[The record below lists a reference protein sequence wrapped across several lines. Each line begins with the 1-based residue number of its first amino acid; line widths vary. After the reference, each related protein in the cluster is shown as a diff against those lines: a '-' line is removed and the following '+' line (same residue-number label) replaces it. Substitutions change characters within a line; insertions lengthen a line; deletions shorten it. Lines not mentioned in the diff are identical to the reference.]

1 VKETDG
7 PRCLAHDAT
16 NQWRAPRSPPRQRR
30 EVWARLCATSI
41 LPETTR
47 ALRDAIARFGQS
59 AHSDAALDAVLD
71 RVCRESHAA
80 GMRPE
85 HLVVELREAWAA
97 PRTPLEA
104 SDARDVQFVPALA
117 RTSQSDARFG
127 VGWCMFRASIR
138 AKIIATL

>member
-1 VKETDG
+1 MRVKETDG
-7 PRCLAHDAT
+7 RRRIPAST
-16 NQWRAPRSPPRQRR
+16 TFTPRQRR

-71 RVCRESHAA
+71 GVCRESHAA

-97 PRTPLEA
+97 P
-104 SDARDVQFVPALA
+104 VCALIA
-117 RTSQSDARFG
+117 RTR
-127 VGWCMFRASIR
+127 
-138 AKIIATL
+138 